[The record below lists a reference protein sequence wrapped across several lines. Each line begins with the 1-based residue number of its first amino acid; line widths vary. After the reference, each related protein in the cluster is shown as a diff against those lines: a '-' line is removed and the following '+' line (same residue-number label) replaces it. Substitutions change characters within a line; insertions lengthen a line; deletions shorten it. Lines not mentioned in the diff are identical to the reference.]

1 MRLKLKTASI
11 PDMELQE
18 GVKLSDDYDYIKYL
32 GCGAFSFVAHV
43 VDKKTGSQ
51 IALKVSY

>member
-18 GVKLSDDYDYIKYL
+18 GVKLSDDYDYIRDL